1 MKGLINLKHKDD
13 KCFKWCHVRFT
24 NPQNNNADR
33 KKIQDEKIAE
43 DLDYRGINFPM
54 KVRYYEIIEERFNIN
69 VNIFGYGNRF
79 FSIICINKI

>member
-1 MKGLINLKHKDD
+1 MINALNGAMLDLLILKITM
-13 KCFKWCHVRFT
+13 RIE
-24 NPQNNNADR
+24 

>member
-1 MKGLINLKHKDD
+1 MINALNGAMLDLLILKITM
-13 KCFKWCHVRFT
+13 WIE
-24 NPQNNNADR
+24 